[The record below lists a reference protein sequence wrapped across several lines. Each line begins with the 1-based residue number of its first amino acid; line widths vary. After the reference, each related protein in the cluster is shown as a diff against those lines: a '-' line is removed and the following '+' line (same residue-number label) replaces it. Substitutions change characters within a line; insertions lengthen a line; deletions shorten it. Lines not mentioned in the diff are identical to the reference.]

1 MTDIKELSLKD
12 LMQMQQDMEDLQKD
26 LDMLMEFIEVDELR
40 TILKIE
46 NDG

>member
-1 MTDIKELSLKD
+1 MKDTKELSLKD